1 MKNTFSL
8 CYREE
13 IRKAIL
19 ERAKE
24 DKRIVSA
31 AIIGSYAKGT
41 VDRWSDIDLTFGVA
55 EDYVIEEV
63 VRNWTEYINGNLKGI
78 DLLDTYRGSTIY
90 RIFILP
96 GNLQVDLS
104 FSPEKEFGPL
114 NKDFVLL
121 YGKQYDKPQPPNQ
134 SVDNLFGWI
143 IHHLIRTIYCLERN
157 RLWQAEYWLS
167 EARNYMLKIACIER
181 GLNPDHGRGFDDLP
195 EEILTYAHDSY
206 IQEVRREEML
216 LSIKR
221 IVAALPKVLVG
232 SKELLKKYNTVL
244 IEILVN

>member
-19 ERAKE
+19 QRAKE

-55 EDYVIEEV
+55 ENYAIEEV
-63 VRNWTEYINGNLKGI
+63 LGNWTEYIKGELKGI

-90 RIFILP
+90 RVFILP

-121 YGKQYDKPQPPNQ
+121 YGKQFDKPQQPIQ

-143 IHHLIRTIYCLERN
+143 IHHLIRTKYCLERN
-157 RLWQAEYWLS
+157 RVWQAEYWLS
-167 EARNYMLKIACIER
+167 EARDYMLKIACMER
-181 GLNPDHGRGFDDLP
+181 GLNPDRGRGFDDLP
-195 EEILTYAHDSY
+195 SEILTYAYDSY
-206 IQEVRREEML
+206 VREVRREEIL

-221 IVAALPKVLVG
+221 VVAALPMVLVS
-232 SKELLKKYNTVL
+232 SKGLLKKYNNVL